1 MACRGSNRACRRNC
15 TRAPRKSGLTSRTP
29 RQQLPRPPRRRQR
42 SRNRN
47 KQPNRKARPS
57 SRPQPARLLLL
68 RRSLPALPPRPH
80 QSRMPRLRRRST
92 PPRRRQLPS
101 RRKSPASAPQ
111 RRLLPTNRPRNRR
124 LRLDRRSRRNSRNNQ
139 QRHSRRQC
147 RAAPSRAK
155 LRLELTLAS
164 LEAHG
169 SLMSFTIA
177 IIGRP
182 NVGKST
188 LFNRLVGQKLAL
200 VDDEPGVTRD
210 RREGEGRLGD
220 LEFTIVDTAGL
231 DQGAKGSLTA
241 RMQEQTEAAI
251 SLADALM
258 FVIDARAGLTPNDR
272 AFADFARRANRPVIL
287 VANKSEG
294 KQGDA
299 GAMESYALGLGEPIQ
314 SSAEHGEGLSDLYDA
329 LRALMPEPVDEPE
342 EFDDDEV
349 IEPEEEIAKR
359 PIRVAIVG
367 RPNAG
372 KSTLINHLLGE
383 ERLLTSAEA
392 GTTRDSISVEIV
404 WQGREFRVFDTA
416 GLRRRSRIEQKLEKL
431 SVADA
436 LRAVRFVE
444 VVVLMM
450 DARNKFEEQD
460 LRIADLI
467 EREGRALVIAVN
479 KWDLMGRQSNL
490 ISALRTEADH
500 WLPQVRGVPIVAVSG
515 LMGEGIE
522 RLMSAI
528 EQAYAVWNKRIA
540 TAALNRWFEQ
550 AVDANPPPA
559 VSGRRPELNY
569 NTPAHGRPPSF
580 ILFCSRADAVP
591 QSYLRYLVNSLRQYF
606 ELPGT
611 PVRIALR
618 EKANPFAHKRKRPS

>member
-1 MACRGSNRACRRNC
+1 
-15 TRAPRKSGLTSRTP
+15 
-29 RQQLPRPPRRRQR
+29 
-42 SRNRN
+42 
-47 KQPNRKARPS
+47 
-57 SRPQPARLLLL
+57 
-68 RRSLPALPPRPH
+68 
-80 QSRMPRLRRRST
+80 
-92 PPRRRQLPS
+92 
-101 RRKSPASAPQ
+101 
-111 RRLLPTNRPRNRR
+111 
-124 LRLDRRSRRNSRNNQ
+124 
-139 QRHSRRQC
+139 
-147 RAAPSRAK
+147 
-155 LRLELTLAS
+155 
-164 LEAHG
+164 
-169 SLMSFTIA
+169 MSFTIA

-220 LEFTIVDTAGL
+220 LEFTIIDTAGL
-231 DQGAKGSLTA
+231 DEGAKGSLTA

-251 SLADALM
+251 ALADALM
-258 FVIDARAGLTPNDR
+258 FLIDARAGLTPNDR
-272 AFADFARRANRPVIL
+272 AFADFARRANKPVVL

-314 SSAEHGEGLSDLYDA
+314 ISAEHGEGLSDLYDA
-329 LRALMPEPVDEPE
+329 LRALMPEPLDAPE
-342 EFDDDEV
+342 EFDDDDI
-349 IEPEEEIAKR
+349 IELEDLSKR

-392 GTTRDSISVEIV
+392 GTTRDSISVELT
-404 WQGREFRVFDTA
+404 WKGRDFRVFDTA
-416 GLRRRSRIEQKLEKL
+416 GLRRRSRIEEKLEKL

-436 LRAVRFVE
+436 LRAVRFAE

-450 DARNKFEEQD
+450 DAQNKFEEQD

-479 KWDLMGRQSNL
+479 KWDLMGRQSSL
-490 ISALRTEADH
+490 IAALRTDADH
-500 WLPQVRGVPIVAVSG
+500 LLPQVKGMPIVAVSG
-515 LMGEGIE
+515 LMGEGID
-522 RLMSAI
+522 RLMSSI
-528 EQAYAVWNKRIA
+528 EEAYAVWNRRVP
-540 TAALNRWFEQ
+540 TASLNRWFEQ
-550 AVDANPPPA
+550 AVDNNPPPA
-559 VSGRRPELNY
+559 VSGRRLKLNY
-569 NTPAHGRPPSF
+569 ITQAKARPPSF

-591 QSYLRYLVNSLRQYF
+591 QSYLRYLVNSLREFF

-611 PVRIALR
+611 PVRITLR

>member
-1 MACRGSNRACRRNC
+1 M
-15 TRAPRKSGLTSRTP
+15 
-29 RQQLPRPPRRRQR
+29 
-42 SRNRN
+42 
-47 KQPNRKARPS
+47 
-57 SRPQPARLLLL
+57 
-68 RRSLPALPPRPH
+68 
-80 QSRMPRLRRRST
+80 
-92 PPRRRQLPS
+92 
-101 RRKSPASAPQ
+101 
-111 RRLLPTNRPRNRR
+111 
-124 LRLDRRSRRNSRNNQ
+124 
-139 QRHSRRQC
+139 
-147 RAAPSRAK
+147 
-155 LRLELTLAS
+155 
-164 LEAHG
+164 
-169 SLMSFTIA
+169 FTIA

-220 LEFTIVDTAGL
+220 LEFTIIDTAGL
-231 DQGAKGSLTA
+231 DEGAKGSLTA

-251 SLADALM
+251 ALADALM

-272 AFADFARRANRPVIL
+272 AFADFARRANKPVIL

-299 GAMESYALGLGEPIQ
+299 GAMEAYALGLGEPIQ
-314 SSAEHGEGLSDLYDA
+314 ISAEHGEGLSELYDA
-329 LRALMPEPVDEPE
+329 LRVLMPEPVDDASD

-349 IEPEEEIAKR
+349 IDSDEDISKR

-392 GTTRDSISVEIV
+392 GTTRDSISVELT
-404 WQGREFRVFDTA
+404 WQGRDFRVFDTA
-416 GLRRRSRIEQKLEKL
+416 GLRRRSRIEEKLEKL

-436 LRAVRFVE
+436 LRAVRFAE

-450 DARNKFEEQD
+450 DAQNKFEEQD

-479 KWDLMGRQSNL
+479 KWDLMGRQSSL
-490 ISALRTEADH
+490 IAALRTDADH
-500 WLPQVRGVPIVAVSG
+500 LLPQVKGMPITAVSG
-515 LMGEGIE
+515 LMGEGID
-522 RLMSAI
+522 RLMSSI
-528 EQAYAVWNKRIA
+528 EEAYAVWNRRVP
-540 TAALNRWFEQ
+540 TASLNRWFEQ
-550 AVDANPPPA
+550 AVDNNPPPA
-559 VSGRRPELNY
+559 VSGRRLKLNY
-569 NTPAHGRPPSF
+569 ITQAKARPPSF

-591 QSYLRYLVNSLRQYF
+591 QSYLRYLVNSLREFF

-611 PVRIALR
+611 PVRITLR